1 MKGNVLK
8 ATSSLVGTIIGAGIF
23 GVPYVMAQSGFWP
36 GLVLFGALTGLMLIL
51 HLMYAEVVERTGS
64 GHRLTGYMEIY
75 FGKKA
80 KDFTTISVVLAVF
93 GSLVV
98 YILMAMEFLN
108 SVFGELFS
116 NKLYWGIMFWALLS
130 IGIVKGIKT
139 VSNAETVLLGLL
151 GFVLL
156 MITFRGAPMIEFSN
170 FNSFNFKNIFVPY
183 GVILFALA
191 GFQAIP
197 EMRYLIG
204 KEDLPA
210 PQARQAGKSFKRSV
224 VAGVLFSALV
234 TALFAFIVVG
244 VSGETTSPE
253 AISGLEQF
261 LGKEIVYLGAI
272 FGLIAIATTYLIMG
286 VNIKESFMYDWK
298 MKRWKSDFLV
308 VSVPMVLIFIGVRDF
323 INVIGIVGAVLGAVN
338 GLFITLLFV
347 ASKKKNKESS
357 LNMRVPKLV
366 LMAVILA
373 LVLGGFYEII
383 KALV

>member
-1 MKGNVLK
+1 
-8 ATSSLVGTIIGAGIF
+8 
-23 GVPYVMAQSGFWP
+23 
-36 GLVLFGALTGLMLIL
+36 
-51 HLMYAEVVERTGS
+51 
-64 GHRLTGYMEIY
+64 
-75 FGKKA
+75 
-80 KDFTTISVVLAVF
+80 
-93 GSLVV
+93 
-98 YILMAMEFLN
+98 
-108 SVFGELFS
+108 
-116 NKLYWGIMFWALLS
+116 
-130 IGIVKGIKT
+130 
-139 VSNAETVLLGLL
+139 
-151 GFVLL
+151 
-156 MITFRGAPMIEFSN
+156 
-170 FNSFNFKNIFVPY
+170 
-183 GVILFALA
+183 
-191 GFQAIP
+191 IP

>member
-210 PQARQAGKSFKRSV
+210 PQA
-224 VAGVLFSALV
+224 
-234 TALFAFIVVG
+234 
-244 VSGETTSPE
+244 
-253 AISGLEQF
+253 
-261 LGKEIVYLGAI
+261 
-272 FGLIAIATTYLIMG
+272 
-286 VNIKESFMYDWK
+286 
-298 MKRWKSDFLV
+298 
-308 VSVPMVLIFIGVRDF
+308 
-323 INVIGIVGAVLGAVN
+323 
-338 GLFITLLFV
+338 
-347 ASKKKNKESS
+347 
-357 LNMRVPKLV
+357 
-366 LMAVILA
+366 
-373 LVLGGFYEII
+373 
-383 KALV
+383 